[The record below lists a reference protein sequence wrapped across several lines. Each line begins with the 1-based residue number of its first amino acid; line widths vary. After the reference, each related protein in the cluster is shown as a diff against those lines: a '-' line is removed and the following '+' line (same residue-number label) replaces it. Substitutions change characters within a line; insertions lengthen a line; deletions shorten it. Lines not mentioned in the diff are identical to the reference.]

1 MLSNTFNNMLF
12 NTFSTY
18 NVDFNSDIF
27 DSSHIASPATAFA
40 GIPGLNSAGQTADY
54 MELKTDSRKTVKG
67 KLQDPPLLQNNG
79 TQPMNIGVDLSH
91 KYYQV
96 AVADDTAFYNICLTR
111 EAFTKFIR
119 INAGHNYCIAM
130 EACGTSNY
138 WSDFASKNGFRTY
151 VFPADVCRRFATGFK
166 DDATDAL
173 GVLHALTMYRTY
185 SGNVDF
191 NECIQRDQDSVNFRF
206 ALKYYWDTKNE
217 CEALIRKAMAFLRES
232 DPLNP
237 EYSLSVSVYTAVA
250 ELENVLFEL
259 AKKEQKS
266 QSETFISASI
276 MGIINSLQN
285 KMRTIQIFDCV
296 LFPEYVEQ
304 NKICNL
310 IMDCPGVGPALAVA
324 VSIAIND
331 DYFRFKNARD
341 FAAFF
346 GVIPSHSGTGGKNRN
361 GRMSMKGDPTVRRL
375 LYEGAQSVATAEMK
389 AEMAKR
395 RDEIDK
401 NPELKEE
408 IQKKY
413 FGSKKYRCKLSNQI
427 IQNIWE
433 RVHTAACNSEA
444 LIQKLHEQGMTL
456 ENLSKLDQP
465 ARRQLYDIITGFD
478 ANKKFEKAKDHIKKN
493 IEKKL
498 ARFRSRTENKIK
510 RMSSKLNN
518 NCLLS
523 LMQFIFGREKT
534 DSLKQS
540 YNIENRP
547 LTADE
552 HDMLKGC
559 MEIFNT
565 ISTYISKKK
574 KDCEFYLKHCSG
586 NENFRIMAKA
596 VKKCSDCDVFDA
608 LSLFD
613 LKNE

>member
-1 MLSNTFNNMLF
+1 MIS

-27 DSSHIASPATAFA
+27 DSSHIASLATAFA
-40 GIPGLNSAGQTADY
+40 GIPGLNSAGQTADDK
-54 MELKTDSRKTVKG
+54 ELKADSRKKIKG
-67 KLQDPPLLQNNG
+67 KLKNPPLLQHNG
-79 TQPMNIGVDLSH
+79 TEPLYIGVDLSH

-96 AVADDTAFYNICLTR
+96 AVADDTAFFNICLTR
-111 EAFTKFIR
+111 EAFKKFIMT
-119 INAGHNYCIAM
+119 NAGHNYCIAM

-138 WSDFASKNGFRTY
+138 WSDFASKNGFRAY
-151 VFPADVCRRFATGFK
+151 VFPADVCRRFANGFK

-173 GVLHALTMYRTY
+173 GVLHALTMYLTY
-185 SGNVDF
+185 FGNVDF
-191 NECIQRDQDSVNFRF
+191 NECIQRDQDSANLRF

-217 CEALIRKAMAFLRES
+217 CEALIRKAMAFLRER

-237 EYSLSVSVYTAVA
+237 EYSLSVSVHTAVA

-266 QSETFISASI
+266 LSETFMSASI

-285 KMRTIQIFDCV
+285 SMRTIQIFDCV
-296 LFPEYVEQ
+296 LFSEYVEQ
-304 NKICNL
+304 NKICQL

-324 VSIAIND
+324 VSVAIND

-361 GRMSMKGDPTVRRL
+361 GRMSTKGDPTVRRL

-389 AEMAKR
+389 AEMTKR
-395 RDEIDK
+395 RDEIEK

-413 FGSKKYRCKLSNQI
+413 FGGKRYRCKLCNQI
-427 IQNIWE
+427 IQNVWE
-433 RVHTAACNSEA
+433 RVHTAARNSEF
-444 LIQKLHEQGMTL
+444 LIKKLHEHGMTL
-456 ENLSKLDQP
+456 EKLSEVDQHT
-465 ARRQLYDIITGFD
+465 RRQFYDFIIGLD
-478 ANKKFEKAKDHIKKN
+478 ANKKFEKAKDNIKKN
-493 IEKKL
+493 IEKKF

-510 RMSSKLNN
+510 RMSSQLNN

-523 LMQFIFGREKT
+523 LMQFLFGREKT

-574 KDCEFYLKHCSG
+574 KDSEFYLKHCSG
-586 NENFRIMAKA
+586 NWRFQSIAKV
-596 VKKCSDCDVFDA
+596 VKNCSDCDVFDV
-608 LSLFD
+608 LNLFD
-613 LKNE
+613 LENE